1 MFVKVQIP
9 KTPRFRVWDEF
20 TKTGKLTQ
28 SLGVQA
34 KLLRAVEDGEIVPL
48 GDHTYK
54 HIDVRILAASSVLL
68 WESGPCVMLH
78 AM

>member
-1 MFVKVQIP
+1 MLVKVRIP
-9 KTPRFRVWDEF
+9 RTPRFRVWDEF

-28 SLGVQA
+28 SLGLQA

-54 HIDVRILAASSVLL
+54 HIDVRIIAASSVLPL
-68 WESGPCVMLH
+68 ESGPCVILH